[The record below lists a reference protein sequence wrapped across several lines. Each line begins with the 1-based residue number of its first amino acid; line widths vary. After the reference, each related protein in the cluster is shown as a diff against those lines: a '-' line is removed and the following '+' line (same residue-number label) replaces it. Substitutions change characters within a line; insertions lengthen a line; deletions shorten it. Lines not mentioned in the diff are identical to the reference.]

1 MMDTDLINR
10 IDDIIEERP
19 YLGDVLNFYKKVI
32 EFKGILYDIYK
43 MPISFGDWS
52 YPAEIITPIFKSFSS
67 IFDIPEESIEPL
79 KEAIKF
85 NKIDFTKLPLNDVSE
100 HDFSYD
106 AFSNSEDD
114 TNMLLFFISKPFFL
128 WLKDL
133 RNPGEIFWENGKC
146 PVCKSTP
153 SFSFNMGE
161 EGRML
166 YCSYCE
172 SRGWWNRIGCPNCEN
187 NSADKIITLEFEK
200 EEGFKLNLCNECSSY
215 VKTAERRLLD
225 DYPPDILDI
234 ISLPLDIVAQ
244 NRGYQRLSPNPMGMR
259 KMAL

>member
-1 MMDTDLINR
+1 MDLIKG
-10 IDDIIEERP
+10 IDASIEERP
-19 YLGDVLNFYKKVI
+19 YLKDTLNFYKKVA
-32 EFKGILYDIYK
+32 EFKGVLYDIYK
-43 MPISFGDWS
+43 SPVSSGDWS
-52 YPAEIITPIFKSFSS
+52 YPAERITQIFKSFSS

-85 NKIDFTKLPLNDVSE
+85 NRIDFAKLPLNDVPE
-100 HDFSYD
+100 YDFSYNE
-106 AFSNSEDD
+106 FSHNEDD
-114 TNMLLFFISKPFFL
+114 ILLFLISKSFFL
-128 WLKDL
+128 RLKDS

-172 SRGWWNRIGCPNCEN
+172 SRGWWNRIGCPNCES

-200 EEGFKLNLCNECSSY
+200 EEGFKLSLCNECSSY

-225 DYPPDILDI
+225 NYPPDILDI

-244 NRGYQRLSPNPMGMR
+244 NRGYQRLSPNPIGMR
-259 KMAL
+259 KMASRDLE